1 MASALGHK
9 EYFSEIEPLDGDR
22 LRVYEDE
29 ARDSLERQLEIEK
42 SDEISFEE
50 YLANYYSQDGCP

>member
-1 MASALGHK
+1 MAAARGHK
-9 EYFSEIEPLDGDR
+9 EYFSEIEPLANDR
-22 LRVYEDE
+22 LKVYEDE
-29 ARDSLERQLEIEK
+29 ARQSIERQHEIER